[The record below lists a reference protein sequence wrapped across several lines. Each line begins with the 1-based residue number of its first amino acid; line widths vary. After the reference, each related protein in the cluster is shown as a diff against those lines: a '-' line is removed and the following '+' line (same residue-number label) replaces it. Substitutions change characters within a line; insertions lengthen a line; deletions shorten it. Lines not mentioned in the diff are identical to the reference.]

1 MNFYK
6 ISKFFL
12 ILSTIS
18 LIFRN
23 GYFLSLKPFEILFSL
38 GAISGLFYFFP
49 KNTDKL
55 KIIDKKI
62 YWALLIFISSI
73 LLATSISYFRYGIG
87 LGYEGLSFLL
97 RFLIV
102 IAAFILFHIYAKE
115 DKMFFKN
122 IWLSFLA
129 PLVFSLFMIFPEL
142 AYRLPFAKADG
153 RFYGFAEGPVI
164 TAIPLIISFS
174 FIFSAFLNAFYEKRK
189 SAILYF
195 LLSVANGALL
205 LWTQSRSFWLGTI
218 GIILL
223 ISALMA
229 IYKKPGFKYFALNIV
244 LAAAMMAAAFFILPS
259 PVKIML
265 LLRIYPQYTT
275 NYHNEAKNFDN
286 FTPSDLT
293 ELKNK
298 IGSNEAIP
306 TIIYDQPRPKM
317 WAAYLRVIARNP
329 LGIGLNRTPEMLTAI
344 KTIYQST
351 HNLFLD
357 IAVWGGMGALA
368 SFLYLIYAAIL
379 NTENKLKEKN
389 GPYFIYHLGI
399 GAALLG
405 LMIASNFESLTFA
418 RSIWILLAMALI

>member
-6 ISKFFL
+6 ISRFLL

-23 GYFLSLKPFEILFSL
+23 GYFLSLKPFEVLFSL

-62 YWALLIFISSI
+62 YWALLAFASSI
-73 LLATSISYFRYGIG
+73 LLATFISYFRYGIG
-87 LGYEGLSFLL
+87 LGYDGLSFLL

-102 IAAFILFHIYAKE
+102 ITAFILLHIYAKE

-122 IWLSFLA
+122 IWLSFLT
-129 PLVFSLFMIFPEL
+129 PIVFSLFLILPEL
-142 AYRLPFAKADG
+142 AYKLPFAKADG

-164 TAIPLIISFS
+164 TAIPLIVSFS
-174 FIFSAFLNAFYEKRK
+174 FIFSAFLNAFYKKRR

-195 LLSVANGALL
+195 PLSVVNGALL

-218 GIILL
+218 GAILL

-229 IYKKPGFKYFALNIV
+229 IYKKTGLKYFALNIL
-244 LAAAMMAAAFFILPS
+244 LAATIMTTAFFILPS

-265 LLRIYPQYTT
+265 LLRIYPQYTA
-275 NYHNEAKNFDN
+275 NYHNENKNFGN
-286 FTPSDLT
+286 FTPSDLM

-298 IGSNEAIP
+298 ITSDEVSPSIF
-306 TIIYDQPRPKM
+306 YDQPRPKM
-317 WAAYLRVIARNP
+317 WGAYLQVIARNP
-329 LGIGLNRTPEMLTAI
+329 LGIGLNRTPEMLVAI
-344 KTIYQST
+344 KTNYQST

-357 IAVWGGMGALA
+357 ITVWGGVGALA

-379 NTENKLKEKN
+379 NTKNRLKEKSD
-389 GPYFIYHLGI
+389 PYFVYHLGI
-399 GAALLG
+399 GAALFG